1 MKKMEVQQTEE
12 QRIRMPRRGEIMGT
26 VIEMMGGSRMTVKC
40 FDGKERLCRI
50 PGKIKKKLVIKS
62 GDYVIIQP
70 WSVQSDERGDI
81 AYRYNSFQLDQLK
94 RKGLIK

>member
-1 MKKMEVQQTEE
+1 MKKMEMQQTEE

>member
-1 MKKMEVQQTEE
+1 MDFKDQTEE
-12 QRIRMPRRGEIMGT
+12 QRIRMPRRGELMGT
-26 VIEMMGGSRMTVKC
+26 VIEMLGGSRMTVKC

-62 GDYVIIQP
+62 GDYVIVQP

-81 AYRYNSFQLDQLK
+81 AYRYNSFQLDMLK
-94 RKGLIK
+94 RKGVIK

>member
-1 MKKMEVQQTEE
+1 MEAQPE
-12 QRIRMPRRGEIMGT
+12 QRIRTPRKGEVMGIVT
-26 VIEMMGGSRMTVKC
+26 EMKGGSRMIVKC

-50 PGKIKKKLVIKS
+50 PGKIKKKLIIKP

-81 AYRYNSFQLDQLK
+81 AYKYNSFQVDQLK
-94 RKGLIK
+94 RKGLLT